1 MRALFDIVHPA
12 HVHFYRHLHDRLVR
26 EGHEVHVVA
35 REKDVTRALL
45 EAFEMPHEVVGRPR
59 RDSIGQA
66 IELIGRD
73 LHLARECIR
82 FKPDVVLTRNPAGV
96 HAARMTRTLGIFDT
110 DNGTSAGRHFAIARP
125 FADII
130 TSPACLGEDYG
141 AKHRPFPSYKPLAFL
156 HPNHF
161 EADPAVRDEIGVA
174 ADEPYAIV
182 RLVAM
187 SASHDHGESGLGLD
201 LLPSLVEKLS
211 ARMRV
216 FVSGEAA
223 LPDGYDDHRLRIRPE
238 RMLDAIAEASL
249 LVGDSGSMVGEA
261 AVLGVPT
268 LFVGS
273 FAGRLAF
280 LDDLE
285 HRWGLCQQTQLVDAG
300 ALWSLVEPLVEPST
314 KDEWQRR
321 RRDMLTEMVDVSEW
335 YWNLLDEVV

>member
-12 HVHFYRHLHDRLVR
+12 HVHFYRHLHDRLR
-26 EGHEVHVVA
+26 DEGHEVRVIA
-35 REKDVTRALL
+35 RDKDVTCDLL
-45 EAFEMPHEVVGRPR
+45 DAFEMPHEVVGRPR
-59 RDSIGQA
+59 SNSLGQA
-66 IELIGRD
+66 AELIGRD
-73 LHLARECIR
+73 FQLARECIR

-96 HAARMTRTLGIFDT
+96 QAARLTRTLGIFDT
-110 DNGTSAGRHFAIARP
+110 DNGTSAGRHFAMARP

-130 TSPACLGEDYG
+130 TSPACIGEDYG
-141 AKHRPFPSYKPLAFL
+141 DKHRRFPSYKPLAFL

-161 EADPAVRDEIGVA
+161 HGDPSVRSDLGVG

-187 SASHDHGESGLGLD
+187 SASHDHGESGLTVD
-201 LLPSLVEKLS
+201 ALPLVVQRLS
-211 ARMRV
+211 ALMRV

-223 LPDGYDDHRLRIRPE
+223 LPEGYEALRLSIRAE
-238 RMLDAIAEASL
+238 RMLDAVSQASL
-249 LVGDSGSMVGEA
+249 LIGDSGSMVGEA
-261 AVLGVPT
+261 GVLGVPT

-285 HRWGLCQQTQLVDAG
+285 HRWGLCRQTQLVDAES
-300 ALWSLVEPLVEPST
+300 LWAQVAPLTEHGI
-314 KDEWQRR
+314 KDVWQARR
-321 RRDMLTEMVDVSEW
+321 TEMLGEMVDVSDW